1 MRPRDD
7 DPERLPRRTNP
18 AAQLAGLG
26 LFAPVDDR
34 RPLWLRNP
42 QTAIEQDF
50 AAFHRLN
57 PAVYAELEARALRLH
72 ARGVRRI
79 GIAMLF
85 EVLRYSQLETTGEE
99 FKLNNSHRALYSRL
113 LVHHHPE
120 LRDVIELR
128 ERREEG
134 AA

>member
-50 AAFHRLN
+50 AEFHEEN
-57 PAVYAELEARALRLH
+57 PQVLAELEERATRLLN
-72 ARGVRRI
+72 RGVSRI
-79 GIAMLF
+79 GIALLF
-85 EVLRYSQLETTGEE
+85 EAMRYSRLETTGQDY
-99 FKLNNSHRALYSRL
+99 KLNNNFRALYARL
-113 LVHHHPE
+113 MVHRHPE